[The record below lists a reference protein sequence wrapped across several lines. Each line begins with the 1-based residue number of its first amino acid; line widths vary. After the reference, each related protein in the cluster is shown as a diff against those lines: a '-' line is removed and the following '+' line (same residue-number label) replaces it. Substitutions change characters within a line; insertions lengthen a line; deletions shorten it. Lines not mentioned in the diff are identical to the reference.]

1 MERTT
6 LALQPSE
13 AAVAQMAATIYAAY
27 LTASRVPPGSEEEW
41 MRRAVR
47 EALWIAR
54 AADDAVRSDGEMG

>member
-1 MERTT
+1 MERTS

-13 AAVAQMAATIYAAY
+13 AVVAQAAATIYAAY
-27 LTASRVPPGSEEEW
+27 QTAGRVPEGAEQDW

-54 AADDAVRSDGEMG
+54 NADDAIRSDGEMG

>member
-13 AAVAQMAATIYAAY
+13 AVVVQAAATIYAGYQAGN
-27 LTASRVPPGSEEEW
+27 RVPEGAEQDW

-54 AADDAVRSDGEMG
+54 TADDAIRSDGEMG